1 MRCAVTVTKLIGV
14 HSSVICHH
22 YKTVFVHVPKTAGQ
36 SVEQVF
42 LELLDLTWETRA
54 PLLLRKNTVP
64 ELGPPRL
71 AHLTAEDYVRY
82 KYMTREQFDSYFKF
96 AFVRNPWDR
105 MVSYYKYLD
114 ESSDLGF
121 KQYLM
126 DSFLTEMWKDMSWFV
141 RPQSS
146 FLYDDDDQLLVDY
159 VGRFENLQA
168 DFNKVCER
176 IGIGATELP
185 YVNKSEKKPAK
196 PTSTLSKVKKL
207 LGQSDS
213 ALMVKPKHYQEY
225 YDDESRDL
233 VAELYKRDI
242 ELFGYSFDASER

>member
-1 MRCAVTVTKLIGV
+1 M
-14 HSSVICHH
+14 
-22 YKTVFVHVPKTAGQ
+22 PKTAGQ

-42 LELLDLTWETRA
+42 LELLGLTWKTRA
-54 PLLLRKNTVP
+54 PLLLRKNSLP

-71 AHLTAEDYVRY
+71 AHLTAEEYVRY
-82 KYMTREQFDSYFKF
+82 KYMTQEQFDNYFKF

-114 ESSDLGF
+114 ESSDLEF

-126 DSFLTEMWKDMSWFV
+126 GRFLTEMWVDTNWFV

-146 FLYDDDDQLLVDY
+146 FLYDDDDRLLVDY

-168 DFNKVCER
+168 DFNKVCEW

-196 PTSTLSKVKKL
+196 SISALSKVMKVV
-207 LGQSDS
+207 SPAETTS
-213 ALMVKPKHYQEY
+213 TAAPECYQDY

-242 ELFGYSFDASER
+242 ELFGYSFD

>member
-1 MRCAVTVTKLIGV
+1 M
-14 HSSVICHH
+14 ICHH

-42 LELLDLTWETRA
+42 LELVGLTWETRA

-71 AHLTAEDYVRY
+71 AHLTADEYVRC
-82 KYMTREQFDSYFKF
+82 KYMPQEQFDSYFKF

-105 MVSYYKYLD
+105 MVSCYKYLGMPL
-114 ESSDLGF
+114 ELEF
-121 KQYLM
+121 KQYLTGR
-126 DSFLTEMWKDMSWFV
+126 FLTKEWKNMYWFA
-141 RPQSS
+141 RPQSEY
-146 FLYDDDDQLLVDY
+146 LYDESGRLLVDF

-176 IGIGATELP
+176 IGIAVTELP
-185 YVNKSEKKPAK
+185 YANKSETKPVK
-196 PTSTLSKVKKL
+196 STSTLATVKKL
-207 LGQSDS
+207 LSPFDS
-213 ALMVKPKHYQEY
+213 AVTEKPRRYQDY

-233 VAELYKRDI
+233 VAELYKKDI
-242 ELFGYSFDASER
+242 ELFGYRFDQATSE

>member
-1 MRCAVTVTKLIGV
+1 M
-14 HSSVICHH
+14 
-22 YKTVFVHVPKTAGQ
+22 PKTAGQ

-42 LELLDLTWETRA
+42 LELLGLTWETRA

-105 MVSYYKYLD
+105 MVSCYKYLGMPL
-114 ESSDLGF
+114 ELEF
-121 KQYLM
+121 KQYLTGRY
-126 DSFLTEMWKDMSWFV
+126 LTKEWKTMYWFT
-141 RPQSS
+141 RPQSEY
-146 FLYDDDDQLLVDY
+146 LYDESGRLMVDF

-176 IGIGATELP
+176 IGIAAVELP
-185 YVNKSEKKPAK
+185 YANRSETKPVQSS
-196 PTSTLSKVKKL
+196 STLATVKKL
-207 LGQSDS
+207 LSPSDR
-213 ALMVKPKHYQEY
+213 AVTEKPRRYQDY
-225 YDDESRDL
+225 YDDESRDI

-242 ELFGYSFDASER
+242 ELFGYSFDQATPE

>member
-1 MRCAVTVTKLIGV
+1 MLG
-14 HSSVICHH
+14 
-22 YKTVFVHVPKTAGQ
+22 
-36 SVEQVF
+36 
-42 LELLDLTWETRA
+42 LTWKTRA
-54 PLLLRKNTVP
+54 PLLLRKNSLP

-71 AHLTAEDYVRY
+71 AHLTAEEYVRY
-82 KYMTREQFDSYFKF
+82 KYMTQEQFDNYFKF

-114 ESSDLGF
+114 ESSDLEF

-126 DSFLTEMWKDMSWFV
+126 GRFLTEKWVDTNWFV

-146 FLYDDDDQLLVDY
+146 FLYDDDDRLLVDY

-185 YVNKSEKKPAK
+185 YVNKSENKPAK
-196 PTSTLSKVKKL
+196 SISALSKVMKVVTPAETTSK
-207 LGQSDS
+207 
-213 ALMVKPKHYQEY
+213 AAPECYQDY

-242 ELFGYSFDASER
+242 ELFGYSFD

>member
-1 MRCAVTVTKLIGV
+1 M
-14 HSSVICHH
+14 ICHH

-71 AHLTAEDYVRY
+71 AHLTAEQYVRF
-82 KYMTREQFDSYFKF
+82 KYMTQEQFDSYFKF

-126 DSFLTEMWKDMSWFV
+126 DSFLTKMWKDMNWFV

-146 FLYDDDDQLLVDY
+146 FLYDDDDRLLVDY

-185 YVNKSEKKPAK
+185 YVNKSEKKPIKSISA
-196 PTSTLSKVKKL
+196 LSKVMKMA
-207 LGQSDS
+207 SPAETAS
-213 ALMVKPKHYQEY
+213 TVTPKSYQDY

-242 ELFGYSFDASER
+242 ELFGYSFDVPRPVAPAKGG